1 MQKYFTEV
9 IEESP
14 KAVVMRA
21 ADEPETVKTLWTD
34 PKTNHTYEI
43 AEKKALGPNADYTME
58 QRARDIAMQRARQPE
73 TRDREARDREAPSR
87 HVPESD
93 FADYE
98 TELRKRA
105 LRDARFELAGTREKA
120 LPEEDLDEDGI
131 RKPEMPY
138 NMRGLN
144 EDIRYYNAPKDALL
158 WGVGPASSRP
168 KAEGPNITNATRPIA
183 SELNLRADKQIVQ
196 QVFRSMMSTVPSE
209 KGRGTMTETSK
220 KQEIESLLRNLV
232 DSGIDRSWTA
242 PETLKEA
249 KPDAVAISVGRRA
262 LECINTAKTVPE
274 LMNMSTSEK
283 DSVMLAVGRAML
295 NLAVTGPAAAKT
307 SSSVENPLVNDI
319 TKKKILSALDSS
331 VVMKAL
337 GPELMAMTLRTDKP
351 VNTLVKPADGN
362 TKAKVMPSTET
373 GTRKTTETQ
382 ARAQKPSMETF
393 FRDENSN
400 LRDELITAQRQVHS
414 SFALPGKRE
423 GTALLN
429 RMFRE

>member
-9 IEESP
+9 VDDSP
-14 KAVVMRA
+14 KVVPLT
-21 ADEPETVKTLWTD
+21 DKQEPELVKSLWTD

-43 AEKKALGPNADYTME
+43 TEKKALGPNADYSME
-58 QRARDIAMQRARQPE
+58 QRAREIAMQRARQQEPPRRDE
-73 TRDREARDREAPSR
+73 QRDQATTRY
-87 HVPESD
+87 VPESD
-93 FADYE
+93 FVDYE

-105 LRDARFELAGTREKA
+105 LRDARFELGNTREKA
-120 LPEEDLDEDGI
+120 LPEDVDEDGI

-144 EDIRYYNAPKDALL
+144 EDIRFYNAPKDALL

-168 KAEGPNITNATRPIA
+168 KAEGPNITTAQRPRPEDLSIK
-183 SELNLRADKQIVQ
+183 ADKQVVS
-196 QVFRSMMSTVPSE
+196 QVFRSMMASIASE
-209 KGRGTMTETSK
+209 KTRTTGAEASK
-220 KQEIESLLRNLV
+220 KQEIEGLLRNLV
-232 DSGIDRSWTA
+232 DSGIDRNWTA

-249 KPDAVAISVGRRA
+249 KPDSVAISVGRRA

-274 LMNMSTSEK
+274 FMNMSTSEK
-283 DSVMLAVGRAML
+283 DSIMLAVGRTML
-295 NLAVTGPAAAKT
+295 NLAVTGPTANKT
-307 SSSVENPLVNDI
+307 SSDVESPLVNDI

-331 VVMKAL
+331 IVMKAL

-351 VNTLVKPADGN
+351 VNTLIKPAEGN
-362 TKAKVMPSTET
+362 ARNKVLPTVET

-393 FRDENSN
+393 FRDDNTN
-400 LRDELITAQRQVHS
+400 IKDELALGQRQVHS
-414 SFALPGKRE
+414 SVDLPSKRN
-423 GTALLN
+423 GTAILN